1 MTLLRFVK
9 LFAGGPFTIVVY
21 LREAAYIRGRYLLI
35 NTIPTMGEDNYKVLI
50 DLEENKRHKPN
61 CLECGTEM
69 PYGRPDRKFCCK
81 SCKNRYHNK
90 THAHSRNLKIRVGH
104 ILDRNYSILNSLVD
118 AKVSTLDLPSL
129 LLMGFNPLYNT
140 FNVHIGRSQVQMCFD
155 IRYNVSSTR
164 IFRLERVLDIP
175 K

>member
-1 MTLLRFVK
+1 
-9 LFAGGPFTIVVY
+9 
-21 LREAAYIRGRYLLI
+21 
-35 NTIPTMGEDNYKVLI
+35 
-50 DLEENKRHKPN
+50 
-61 CLECGTEM
+61 
-69 PYGRPDRKFCCK
+69 
-81 SCKNRYHNK
+81 
-90 THAHSRNLKIRVGH
+90 LKIRVGH

-129 LLMGFNPLYNT
+129 LLMGFNPRYNT